1 MYKIVI
7 VEDSKDAAAQ
17 LEAALRQYAAE
28 YKLPFDI
35 SIFYNAVPFLE
46 RYTAEWDIVFMDILM
61 PLMNGLDASRILREK
76 DGQVMLIFVTS
87 MQQYAIHGYEVE
99 AADFIVKPIRYPE
112 FKLKFT
118 RSFQRLQSR
127 KPSSVD
133 ILIKTETGVV
143 RLFSRQISYVEVRA
157 HHCVYHTA
165 SGEFRQYQTMKSVEA
180 LLEPCG
186 FARCNNFLLVNLAHV
201 TRIAG
206 MSVFVGDTEL
216 QISHPRKNE
225 FTRRF
230 EEFSGS
236 KKYG

>member
-1 MYKIVI
+1 MYKIAI

-127 KPSSVD
+127 
-133 ILIKTETGVV
+133 
-143 RLFSRQISYVEVRA
+143 
-157 HHCVYHTA
+157 
-165 SGEFRQYQTMKSVEA
+165 TMKSVEA